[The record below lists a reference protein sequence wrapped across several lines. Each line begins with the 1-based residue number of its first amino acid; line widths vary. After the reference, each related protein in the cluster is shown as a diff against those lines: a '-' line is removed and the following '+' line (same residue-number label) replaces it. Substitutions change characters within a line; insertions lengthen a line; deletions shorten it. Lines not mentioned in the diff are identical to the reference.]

1 MVETGLHGGGSAV
14 FHGVILV
21 AVFHISVIGNL
32 MIINNGD
39 NHEFY
44 IMSDEN
50 INNGFWWQ
58 VIIFFIL
65 YNNLIPI
72 VLEVIKCI

>member
-1 MVETGLHGGGSAV
+1 
-14 FHGVILV
+14 
-21 AVFHISVIGNL
+21 